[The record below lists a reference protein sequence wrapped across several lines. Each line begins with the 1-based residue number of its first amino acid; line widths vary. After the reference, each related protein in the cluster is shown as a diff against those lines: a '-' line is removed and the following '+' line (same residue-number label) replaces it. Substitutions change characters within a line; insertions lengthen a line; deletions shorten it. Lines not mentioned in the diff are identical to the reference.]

1 MNTLSTA
8 PVGTLFTCQYTSSN
22 PKHADEPSYPTAG
35 IVVTEGY
42 DNSKRWKA
50 LLGGW
55 NHAPNEVYGFPTLP
69 SSIADY
75 TDIQTYS
82 TDTFPYP
89 ELLI

>member
-8 PVGTLFTCQYTSSN
+8 PIGTLFTCQYTASDLR
-22 PKHADEPSYPTAG
+22 HADKPSYPVAG
-35 IVVTEGY
+35 VVVTDVY
-42 DNSKRWKA
+42 RNSIGWKA

-55 NHAPNEVYGFPTLP
+55 NHTPNEVYGFPTLP

-75 TDIQTYS
+75 SGVQTYS
-82 TDTFPYP
+82 IDTFPYP

>member
-8 PVGTLFTCQYTSSN
+8 PVGTLFTCQYISSASR
-22 PKHADEPSYPTAG
+22 HADKPSYLIAG
-35 IVVTEGY
+35 IVVTAEY
-42 DNSKRWKA
+42 RNSKSWKA

-55 NHAPNEVYGFPTLP
+55 NHVPNEVYGFPTLP

-75 TDIQTYS
+75 TDVQTYS
-82 TDTFPYP
+82 IDTFPYP

>member
-8 PVGTLFTCQYTSSN
+8 PIGTLFTCQYTSSN
-22 PKHADEPSYPTAG
+22 PKYADEPSYLVAG

-42 DNSKRWKA
+42 NNSKRWKA

-55 NHAPNEVYGFPTLP
+55 NHDPNEVYGFPTRP
-69 SSIADY
+69 SSITDY
-75 TDIQTYS
+75 TNVQTYS
-82 TDTFPYP
+82 IDTFPYP

>member
-8 PVGTLFTCQYTSSN
+8 PIGTLFTCQYTSSR
-22 PKHADEPSYPTAG
+22 PKHNNKPSYPIAG
-35 IVVTEGY
+35 IVVADEY
-42 DNSKRWKA
+42 RNSKRWKA

-55 NHAPNEVYGFPTLP
+55 NHNPNEVYGFPTPP

-75 TDIQTYS
+75 SDVQTHS
-82 TDTFPYP
+82 IDTFPYP

>member
-8 PVGTLFTCQYTSSN
+8 PVGTLFTCQYTSSIH
-22 PKHADEPSYPTAG
+22 KFADKPSYFIVG

-42 DNSKRWKA
+42 DNSKKWKA

-55 NHAPNEVYGFPTLP
+55 NHTPNEVYGFPTQP
-69 SSIADY
+69 SSIAAY
-75 TDIQTYS
+75 TNVQTYS
-82 TDTFPYP
+82 IDTFPYL

>member
-8 PVGTLFTCQYTSSN
+8 PIGTLFTCQYTSSTQRHSN
-22 PKHADEPSYPTAG
+22 KPSYLIAG
-35 IVVTEGY
+35 IVVTDEY
-42 DNSKRWKA
+42 NSKRWKA

-55 NHAPNEVYGFPTLP
+55 NHNPNEVYGFPTLP

-75 TDIQTYS
+75 SDVQTYS
-82 TDTFPYP
+82 IDTFPYP

>member
-8 PVGTLFTCQYTSSN
+8 PIGTLFTCQYTSSR
-22 PKHADEPSYPTAG
+22 PKHNNNPSYPIAG
-35 IVVTEGY
+35 IVVTDVY
-42 DNSKRWKA
+42 RNSIGWKA

-55 NHAPNEVYGFPTLP
+55 NHTPNEVYGFPTLP

-75 TDIQTYS
+75 TDVQTYS
-82 TDTFPYP
+82 IDTFPYP

>member
-8 PVGTLFTCQYTSSN
+8 PIGTLFTCQYTSSVQRHSN
-22 PKHADEPSYPTAG
+22 KPSYPIAG
-35 IVVTEGY
+35 IVVTDEY
-42 DNSKRWKA
+42 NSKRWKA

-55 NHAPNEVYGFPTLP
+55 NHNTNEIYGFPTLP

-75 TDIQTYS
+75 SDVQIHS
-82 TDTFPYP
+82 IDTFPYP